1 MFLSQKILFQLSL
14 LLLLHFSP
22 LVLLS
27 LAYTVPDKYFIN
39 CGASFNTTIND
50 SRVFVG
56 DQNSCSFSTGES
68 EHVMSSNSSIG
79 TPLLYQTARVYRQP
93 CSYKFEIN
101 QNGTYLVRLHFFVF
115 LSPAN
120 LSDALF
126 NVSASGFLLLNNFS
140 IRNSSSSPLIK
151 EFLLNIAEGEFRIH
165 FIPSQESSLAFVNA
179 IEVFLAPESFITD
192 CSPRVTSAGD
202 GGNYC
207 DLPYHVLHT
216 IYRINVGGPIIEH
229 DELWRKWIPD
239 GSYLFNPP
247 EAATNVSYIG
257 EPEQVTKY
265 IAPALVY
272 QTARL
277 LNVDNSS
284 NSSFLN
290 LSWSFPV
297 TKNATHLV
305 RVHLCDIVTKPTNG
319 LWFPFDLWFNLSIYR
334 NFGKRIDP
342 YLISHELDAPF
353 HFDFAVDSDDSGFL
367 NVSIVP
373 RQDSPMHY
381 AFLNG
386 LEIMEFMK
394 ESGSIPKECESKK
407 YSCKIKES
415 NKNHSSKCPPVV
427 IVLVS
432 SGAFVI
438 MTIVVVLGLKCRKG
452 MSDQSSAVLLYG
464 GTSYNKKLTERSVNA
479 SLPPNLNLSLRIS
492 FAEIKYATKNFDAKF
507 LVGEGGFGKVYK
519 GTLRSGMK
527 VAVKRSEPGHGQGL
541 KEFQTEIIIL
551 SQIRHRHLVSLIGY
565 CDEGSE
571 LILVYEF
578 MEKGSLR
585 DQLYHSNGNP
595 ERSSSRFEL
604 SWKQRLE
611 ICIGAARGLHYLH
624 TGPAG
629 GIIHHDVKST
639 NILLNENYVAKVG
652 DFGLSKSGLSD
663 PDHFTMGVKG
673 SFGYLDPEYFKTL
686 RFTEKSDVYSFGVVL
701 LEVLCARPAVDNSLL
716 REEASLAEWG
726 MLWQRKGQLE
736 KIIDP
741 LLLGKIKASS
751 LKKFAEIS
759 EKCLKAKAAER
770 PDMHEVLWDLTY
782 ALQLQEI
789 TIDRE
794 PHEDGSTNTSLELQL
809 PVICHLPSTRT
820 LIEEDDDAQI
830 KEDDGS
836 NTTASEV

>member
-14 LLLLHFSP
+14 LLLVHFSA

-50 SRVFVG
+50 NRVFVG
-56 DQNSCSFSTGES
+56 DQNSCSFSTGKS
-68 EHVMSSNSSIG
+68 ENVTSSNPS
-79 TPLLYQTARVYRQP
+79 TAPVLYQTARIYRQP

-101 QNGTYLVRLHFFVF
+101 QN
-115 LSPAN
+115 
-120 LSDALF
+120 
-126 NVSASGFLLLNNFS
+126 
-140 IRNSSSSPLIK
+140 
-151 EFLLNIAEGEFRIH
+151 EGEFGIH
-165 FIPSQESSLAFVNA
+165 FIPSQESSLAFINA
-179 IEVFLAPESFITD
+179 IEVFLAPESFIPD
-192 CSPRVTSAGD
+192 SSPRVTSSGSN
-202 GGNYC
+202 GNFSA
-207 DLPYHVLHT
+207 PHSQVLHT

-247 EAATNVSYIG
+247 EAATNVSYFG
-257 EPEQVTKY
+257 ALNYQPEQVTKY

-277 LNVDNSS
+277 LNIDNSS
-284 NSSFLN
+284 NSSFFN
-290 LSWSFPV
+290 LTWGFPV

-319 LWFPFDLWFNLSIYR
+319 LWFPTDLWFNLSIYR
-334 NFGKRIDP
+334 NF
-342 YLISHELDAPF
+342 
-353 HFDFAVDSDDSGFL
+353 DDSGFL

-373 RQDSPMHY
+373 RQDSPLHY

-394 ESGSIPKECESKK
+394 ESGSIPKECESKNHT
-407 YSCKIKES
+407 CKIKES
-415 NKNHSSKCPPVV
+415 KKNHSGKIEESKNCPPLI

-438 MTIVVVLGLKCRKG
+438 MVIVVVLALKCRKG
-452 MSDQSSAVLLYG
+452 VSDHSSAVLLYG
-464 GTSYNKKLTERSVNA
+464 GTSFNKKLTEKSVDA
-479 SLPPNLNLSLRIS
+479 TLPPNLNLSLRIS
-492 FAEIKYATKNFDAKF
+492 FAEIKYATKNFNAKF

-541 KEFQTEIIIL
+541 KEFQTEIKIL

-571 LILVYEF
+571 MILVYEF
-578 MEKGSLR
+578 MEKGTLR

-611 ICIGAARGLHYLH
+611 ICIGAAKGLHYLH

-629 GIIHHDVKST
+629 GIIHHDLKSS
-639 NILLNENYVAKVG
+639 NILLNEDYVAKVG
-652 DFGLSKSGLSD
+652 DFGLSKSGVSD
-663 PDHFTMGVKG
+663 TDHFTMGIKG
-673 SFGYLDPEYFKTL
+673 SFGYLDPEYYRTL
-686 RFTEKSDVYSFGVVL
+686 QFSAKSDVYSFGVVL
-701 LEVLCARPAVDNSLL
+701 FEVLCARPAVDNSLL
-716 REEASLAEWG
+716 SEQVSLAEWG
-726 MLWQRKGQLE
+726 MLWQRKDQLE

-741 LLLGKIKASS
+741 LLVGKIKPSS
-751 LKKFAEIS
+751 LKKFGETA
-759 EKCLKAKAAER
+759 EKCLKANAAER
-770 PDMHEVLWDLTY
+770 PVMHEVLWDLIF

-789 TIDRE
+789 IIHRE
-794 PHEDGSTNTSLELQL
+794 PHEDSSTNTSLELQL